1 LAKRDYYDVLG
12 VERGSSKD
20 QIKKAYRQL
29 AIKYHPDKNPGDRD
43 AEEHFKEATEAYEV
57 LADDNRRRAYDQFG
71 FEGLQGMGGGTPQD
85 FTNVFRDFEDIFGD
99 LNIGSFFESFFGG
112 GGRRRRGESRGSAR
126 RGADLRYDLQ
136 ISLADV
142 IAGRKVEIS
151 FDRNATCEEC
161 KGTGSDSGSARK
173 VCPTC
178 AGSGQVRRNSGFFS
192 IASTCPTCGGE
203 GHVIERPCHVCGGK
217 GSVRKPRRVKVA
229 IPPGIDTGK
238 RVTLPGMGDDG
249 AGGGPPGDLYI
260 YVQVQPHPH
269 FQREGDDIYCVIPV
283 SITQAALGAE
293 ILVATIDEKKVRVR
307 IPPGTQSGKVLRLR
321 DEGVPRMGEA
331 GRRGDMYIR
340 ILVRVPARLTT
351 KARDLLRE
359 LQKVQGEEES
369 PDPVPLAEL

>member
-12 VERGSSKD
+12 VERGASKD

-29 AIKYHPDKNPGDRD
+29 AIKHHPDRNPGVKE
-43 AEEHFKEATEAYEV
+43 AEERFKEATEAYEV
-57 LADDNRRRAYDQFG
+57 LADENKRKAYDQFG
-71 FEGLQGMGGGTPQD
+71 FEGLEGMGGGSPQD
-85 FTNVFRDFEDIFGD
+85 FSNVFRDFEDIFGD

-112 GGRRRRGESRGSAR
+112 GRRRRGGEGHSSAR

-136 ISLADV
+136 VTLADV
-142 IAGRKVEIS
+142 VAGKKVEIS
-151 FDRNATCEEC
+151 FDRNASCEEC
-161 KGTGSDSGSARK
+161 KGTGADAGTGRK

-192 IASTCPTCGGE
+192 IASTCPSCGGE
-203 GHVIERPCHVCGGK
+203 GYVVDRPCKACGGK
-217 GSVRKPRRVKVA
+217 GAVRKPRRVKVT

-238 RVTLPGMGDDG
+238 RVTIPGMGDDG

-269 FQREGDDIYCVIPV
+269 FQREHDDIYCVIPI
-283 SITQAALGAE
+283 SITQAALGAD
-293 ILVATIDEKKVRVR
+293 ILVATIDDKKVKVK
-307 IPPGTQSGKVLRLR
+307 IPPGTQNGKVLRLR
-321 DEGVPRMGEA
+321 DEGVPHMGEG

-340 ILVRVPARLTT
+340 IMVRVPARLSA

-359 LQKVQGEEES
+359 LQHVQGEEES
-369 PDPVPLAEL
+369 PAPVPLTEL